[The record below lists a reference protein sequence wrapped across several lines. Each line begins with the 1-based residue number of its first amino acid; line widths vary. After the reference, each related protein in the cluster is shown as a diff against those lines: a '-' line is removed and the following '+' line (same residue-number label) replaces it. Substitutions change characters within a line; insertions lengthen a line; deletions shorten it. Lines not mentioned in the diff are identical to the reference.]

1 MKTNLITIST
11 RMEKENI
18 DYVDRIAKMFN
29 LDRSTTIRMLFQKGI
44 QEDKK
49 EKAVDL
55 YLKGK
60 FSIETAARFCD
71 LYIGEFLELLE
82 DKGVELNMT
91 LKNYEEG
98 LKNLKKIW
106 SKKR

>member
-1 MKTNLITIST
+1 MKS
-11 RMEKENI
+11 K
-18 DYVDRIAKMFN
+18 
-29 LDRSTTIRMLFQKGI
+29 

-49 EKAVDL
+49 EKAIDM

-60 FSIETAARFCD
+60 FSIETAARFCN

-82 DKGVELNMT
+82 DKGVELNVT

-98 LKNLKKIW
+98 LKNLRKI
-106 SKKR
+106 

>member
-1 MKTNLITIST
+1 MKTNLVTMST

-18 DYVDRIAKMFN
+18 NYVDKIAKMSN
-29 LDRSTTIRMLFQKGI
+29 LDRSTAIRMIFQKGI

-60 FSIETAARFCD
+60 FSIETAARFCN
-71 LYIGEFLELLE
+71 LYIGEFLELLK
-82 DKGVELNMT
+82 DKGVELNVT
-91 LKNYEEG
+91 LEDYAEG
-98 LKNLKKIW
+98 L
-106 SKKR
+106 